1 MLRYI
6 AIAAVASVASV
17 ASTALVCCAHDYQT
31 VSYAEVTSAPVAIE
45 KYPSAMYKGRPT
57 YLFEDKWYFREGSQW
72 RYFTEEPPPL
82 RKRREQWERGEI
94 DPRRDPHRNEELEL
108 QRDEREERELRED
121 RHLVP

>member
-6 AIAAVASVASV
+6 AVAVAVAS
-17 ASTALVCCAHDYQT
+17 TGLVGCAHDYQT
-31 VSYAEVTSAPVAIE
+31 TSYAEVTSAPVAID

-72 RYFTEEPPPL
+72 RYFLEEPPAL
-82 RKRREQWERGEI
+82 QKRRLQWERKEI
-94 DPRRDPHRNEELEL
+94 DPKADPHRNEELDQNRE
-108 QRDEREERELRED
+108 DREEREQRVD